1 MLHGLLALTVAW
13 TPELTTR
20 DALPSFGGQE
30 VETCGFPSV
39 VAVADDV
46 DAYCSG
52 TLVAPDVV
60 LFAGH
65 CILELGDIPPTRMLF
80 GESVAS
86 PARAVA
92 VTDCAYHPDF
102 TTPNQQPNHD
112 VAYCLLE
119 SPVDDVPIIP
129 IAAGCELEG
138 LVEGIEG
145 TAVGFGADSIEGSGF
160 GIKRQVSFEISEV
173 DTADGGLWGM
183 GPDQDTQGIC
193 GGDSGGPLFARLA
206 DGQLRLVGVA
216 SLGSCG
222 DAPAGLNDS
231 GYAMVAPDI
240 EWLES
245 ASGRDLTPCFDG
257 DEWAPTEACT
267 GFAID
272 PEIAAGTWERGC
284 VGGGIELDPQTCAE
298 GGADESGGQGESSG
312 GGGVATT
319 STGGDGLG
327 DESSTAGSGSEDTG
341 SGQADG
347 GTGTE
352 GCSCRQGTEGRSS
365 WWLLL
370 LLPVVRRRRWVCGRR
385 LR

>member
-1 MLHGLLALTVAW
+1 MLHGLLALVVAW
-13 TPELTTR
+13 NPELTTR
-20 DALPSFGGQE
+20 DVLPSFGGQQ

-80 GESVAS
+80 GESVTA
-86 PARAVA
+86 PARSIP
-92 VTDCAYHPDF
+92 VTDCAYHPEF

-112 VAYCLLE
+112 VAYCLLAE
-119 SPVDDVPIIP
+119 AVEDVPIIP

-160 GIKRQVSFEISEV
+160 GLKRQVSFEISEV

-183 GPDQDTQGIC
+183 GADQDTQGIC

-257 DEWAPTEACT
+257 DAWAPTEACT
-267 GFAID
+267 GFALD

-284 VGGGIELDPQTCAE
+284 IGGGQQVDVQTCAE
-298 GGADESGGQGESSG
+298 AGADESGGPGESSG
-312 GGGVATT
+312 GDDASASTSGGDVGEQSSTGDGSSDGTGSPQAEGGV
-319 STGGDGLG
+319 
-327 DESSTAGSGSEDTG
+327 
-341 SGQADG
+341 
-347 GTGTE
+347 GTE
-352 GCSCRQGTEGRSS
+352 GCSCRSDTEAPSA
-365 WWLLL
+365 WWMLL
-370 LLPVVRRRRWVCGRR
+370 LLPVVRPRRRIRVFV
-385 LR
+385 